1 MSVGR
6 VSLAAHMLD
15 DAFREI
21 AGLVSEAFGGPYA
34 AGKLL
39 YAGVP
44 VKDDGGAI
52 ITPGT
57 PSEVDVNVQV
67 DAVTEDM
74 RRDAGYLAQDVR
86 LIILVDAKPDT
97 TPDVRVDEG
106 EFAGETYSLQT
117 ANRDTLGFG
126 WECRGRKVVA
136 DAS

>member
-1 MSVGR
+1 
-6 VSLAAHMLD
+6 MLD
-15 DAFREI
+15 DAFRQI
-21 AGLVSEAFGGPYA
+21 AGLVSEAVGGPFA

-39 YAGVP
+39 YAGTP

-57 PSEVDVNVQV
+57 PVEVDCKVQV
-67 DAVTEDM
+67 DVVTEDM

-97 TPDVRVDEG
+97 TPDLRIIDG
-106 EFAGETYSLQT
+106 KFAGQTYSIQT

-136 DAS
+136 DAA

>member
-1 MSVGR
+1 MSVAQGWWA
-6 VSLAAHMLD
+6 VLD
-15 DAFREI
+15 EAFREI
-21 AGLVSEAFGGPYA
+21 AGLVSEAVGGPYA
-34 AGKLL
+34 AGKLV

-44 VKDDGGAI
+44 VKDDGGTI

-57 PSEVDVNVQV
+57 PVEVDCRVQV

-86 LIILVDAKPDT
+86 LVILIDRAPDT
-97 TPDVRVDEG
+97 TPDLRVIDG
-106 EFAGETYSLQT
+106 KFAGQTYSLQT

-136 DAS
+136 DAA

>member
-1 MSVGR
+1 
-6 VSLAAHMLD
+6 MLD
-15 DAFREI
+15 DAFRQI
-21 AGLVSEAFGGPYA
+21 AGLVSEAVGGPFS

-44 VKDDGGAI
+44 VKDDGGTI

-57 PSEVDVNVQV
+57 PSEVDCRVQV

-86 LIILVDAKPDT
+86 LIILIDAKPDT
-97 TPDVRVDEG
+97 TPDLRVIDG
-106 EFAGETYSLQT
+106 KFAGQTYSLQT

-136 DAS
+136 DAA